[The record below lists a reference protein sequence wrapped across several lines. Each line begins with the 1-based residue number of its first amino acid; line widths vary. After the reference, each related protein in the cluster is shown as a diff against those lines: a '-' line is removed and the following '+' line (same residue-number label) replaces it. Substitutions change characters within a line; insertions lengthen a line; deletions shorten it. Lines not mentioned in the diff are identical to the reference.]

1 MATKGFTKSKPS
13 FESAARG
20 SYLDR
25 LQMDKN
31 FHGRLSAIEKK
42 LNVGTGNSD
51 SKTPV
56 AATPVQAQLA
66 VQAPVSGQISVA
78 ITNPEYIVTGPN
90 KVKGNSA
97 RAPIIHQIQYSPNP
111 NFIGSVTTLP
121 PSTQNHYLLPT
132 GGKAQYVRM
141 KSSFDGVNYNTA
153 QTSGAVGS

>member
-20 SYLDR
+20 NYLDR

-31 FHGRLSAIEKK
+31 FHGRLAVIEKK

-51 SKTPV
+51 NKTPV
-56 AATPVQAQLA
+56 ASTPVQAQLS
-66 VQAPVSGQISVA
+66 VVAPVAGFISVA
-78 ITNPEYIVTGPN
+78 IKNPEYIVTGPN
-90 KVKGNSA
+90 KVKGNEA
-97 RAPIIHQIQYSPNP
+97 RAPIIHQVRYSPNA
-111 NFIGSVTTLP
+111 NFIGSVTTLD

-132 GGKAQYVRM
+132 GGKAQYVEL
-141 KSSFDGVNYNTA
+141 KSSHDGVNYNSA